1 MVEMFK
7 VIHKSV
13 EVFTIKFREEIRR
26 FNYVTP
32 TSFLELLN
40 LFRTFLTSKRI
51 SQFKSIDRLKNGLDK
66 LNSANEAVEEMG
78 LQLKEMQPILEAT
91 QLETIKTMESLK
103 VDNEMASKQ

>member
-13 EVFTIKFREEIRR
+13 EKITIKFKEEIRR
-26 FNYVTP
+26 YNYVTP

-40 LFRTFLTSKRI
+40 LFRKFLTEKRI

-66 LNSANEAVEEMG
+66 LNGANEAVEQMG
-78 LQLKEMQPILEAT
+78 
-91 QLETIKTMESLK
+91 
-103 VDNEMASKQ
+103 V